1 MTKKKFKAF
10 GTRLGVSNLT
20 VYISRH
26 ASNDT
31 KKMETGLHQH
41 LPSAFLDELDFL
53 VHMTC
58 M

>member
-1 MTKKKFKAF
+1 MTKKKIKSIRDSPWSFK
-10 GTRLGVSNLT
+10 LNS
-20 VYISRH
+20 VYFT
-26 ASNDT
+26 SNDT
-31 KKMETGLHQH
+31 NKMETGLHQH